1 MTDKITAAFLALV
14 RSGLHEQPAEIA
26 GHSDN
31 DAVLPGST
39 GHLDWHSLSDAEWLS
54 VLEMA
59 RKQTV
64 CGLVYRGVALLPEEV
79 QVPDSVIFPLMKEA
93 HRIIQQSRMIDR
105 TASEVVAFFERR
117 SLHPLI
123 LKGPEAAKNYPKPEL
138 RESGDLDLFF
148 PPKEF
153 GKAVHAIQERLRK
166 IPGQAGNDGGRTKE
180 DRGQAGND
188 DAGNEALTTLPDGSI
203 HYDWNGIDIDQHAQY
218 FDLDVDP
225 SVLPKVPSTEATLLM
240 LSAHILKHSMGTG
253 IGLRQLCDMAAAYQT
268 LPYDRERLLAF
279 YEATDTLKW
288 NELLAAFC
296 QKYLGADRIPFDGS
310 LPDPQPLMD
319 IILTGGN
326 FGHHE
331 VSREKVL
338 QSSPLR
344 RKADTALRF
353 LKRLPFSLR
362 YAPRQLVN
370 RVKELTKGNLS

>member
-105 TASEVVAFFERR
+105 TAAEVVAFFERR

-138 RESGDLDLFF
+138 RESGDLDLYF

-153 GKAVHAIQERLRK
+153 GKAVHAIQERAK
-166 IPGQAGNDGGRTKE
+166 NDS
-180 DRGQAGND
+180 
-188 DAGNEALTTLPDGSI
+188 LTTLPDGSI
-203 HYDWNGIDIDQHAQY
+203 HYDWNGIDIDQHAEY

-268 LPYDRERLLAF
+268 LPYGRERLLAF

-296 QKYLGADRIPFDGS
+296 LKYLGADRIPFDEP
-310 LPDPQPLMD
+310 LPDPQPLLD
-319 IILTGGN
+319 IVLTGGN

-331 VSREKVL
+331 ASREKVL

-362 YAPRQLVN
+362 YAPRQLIN
-370 RVKELTKGNLS
+370 RVKDLTKGNLS

>member
-1 MTDKITAAFLALV
+1 MTDKVTEAFLALV
-14 RSGLHEQPAEIA
+14 RSGLHEQPAEMA
-26 GHSDN
+26 GHAGN
-31 DAVLPGST
+31 NAVMPGST
-39 GHLDWHSLSDAEWLS
+39 GHLDWQSLSEPEWLS
-54 VLEMA
+54 VLGMA

-93 HRIIQQSRMIDR
+93 HRVIQQSRKIDR
-105 TASEVVAFFERR
+105 TAAEVVAFFERR

-138 RESGDLDLFF
+138 RESGDLDLYFS
-148 PPKEF
+148 PKEF

-166 IPGQAGNDGGRTKE
+166 IPGQAGNDE
-180 DRGQAGND
+180 SQ
-188 DAGNEALTTLPDGSI
+188 AGNEALTTLPDGSI

-253 IGLRQLCDMAAAYQT
+253 IGLRQLCDMAAAYQA
-268 LPYDRERLLAF
+268 LPYDRERLLAC
-279 YEATDTLKW
+279 YEATETLKW

-296 QKYLGADRIPFDGS
+296 QQYLGADRIPFDAP

-319 IILTGGN
+319 IVLTGGN

>member
-1 MTDKITAAFLALV
+1 MTDKVTEAFLALV
-14 RSGLHEQPAEIA
+14 RSGLHEQPAEM
-26 GHSDN
+26 
-31 DAVLPGST
+31 AVMPGST
-39 GHLDWHSLSDAEWLS
+39 GHLDWQSLSEPEWLA

-93 HRIIQQSRMIDR
+93 HRVIQQSRKIDQ
-105 TASEVVAFFERR
+105 TAAEVVAFFERR

-138 RESGDLDLFF
+138 RESGDLDLYF

-166 IPGQAGNDGGRTKE
+166 IPGQAGNDE
-180 DRGQAGND
+180 SQAGND
-188 DAGNEALTTLPDGSI
+188 ALTTLPDGSI

-253 IGLRQLCDMAAAYQT
+253 IGLRQLCDMAAAYQA
-268 LPYDRERLLAF
+268 LPYDQERLLAC

-296 QKYLGADRIPFDGS
+296 QQYLGADRIPFDCP

-319 IILTGGN
+319 IVLTGGN

>member
-1 MTDKITAAFLALV
+1 MADKVTEAFLALV
-14 RSGLHEQPAEIA
+14 RSGLHEQPAKIA
-26 GHSDN
+26 GHSGN
-31 DAVLPGST
+31 DAVMPGST
-39 GHLDWHSLSDAEWLS
+39 GHLDWHSLSDAEWLA

-79 QVPDSVIFPLMKEA
+79 PVPDSVVFPLMQEA
-93 HRIIQQSRMIDR
+93 HRVIQQSRKIDQ
-105 TASEVVAFFERR
+105 TAAEVLAFFERR

-138 RESGDLDLFF
+138 RESGDLDLYF

-153 GKAVHAIQERLRK
+153 GKAVHAAQERLR
-166 IPGQAGNDGGRTKE
+166 IPGQAGNDRS
-180 DRGQAGND
+180 QAGND
-188 DAGNEALTTLPDGSI
+188 GSQAKNETLTTLPDGSI
-203 HYDWNGIDIDQHAQY
+203 HYDWNGIDIDQHAEY
-218 FDLDVDP
+218 FDLEVDP
-225 SVLPKVPSTEATLLM
+225 SVLLKVPSVEATLLM

-253 IGLRQLCDMAAAYQT
+253 IGLRQLCDMAAAYQA
-268 LPYDRERLLAF
+268 LPYNRERLLAC
-279 YEATDTLKW
+279 YEKTDTLKW

-296 QKYLGADRIPFDGS
+296 LKYLGADRIPFDEP
-310 LPDPQPLMD
+310 LPDPQPLLD
-319 IILTGGN
+319 IVLTGGN

-331 VSREKVL
+331 ASREKVL

-362 YAPRQLVN
+362 YAPHQLVN
-370 RVKELTKGNLS
+370 RVKDLTKGNLS